1 MSSLYEELMNTIGEW
16 NIPME
21 GGLSRTTP
29 LISSGRLDSLALFRL
44 MVWIEQKIG
53 RPVDATAIDIA
64 TEWDTVDCVVAFIE
78 RETGT

>member
-1 MSSLYEELMNTIGEW
+1 VASLHEQLMTTIAEW
-16 NIPME
+16 NIPLE

-53 RPVDATAIDIA
+53 RPIDATAMDIA
-64 TEWDTVDCVVAFIE
+64 AEWDTVDLVVAFVA
-78 RETGT
+78 RETKP